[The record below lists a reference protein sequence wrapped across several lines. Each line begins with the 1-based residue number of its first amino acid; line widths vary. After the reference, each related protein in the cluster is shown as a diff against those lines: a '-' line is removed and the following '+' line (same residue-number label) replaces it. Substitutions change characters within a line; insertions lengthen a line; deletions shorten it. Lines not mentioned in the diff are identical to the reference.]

1 MGMNS
6 DYRELIDV
14 LQGKTVTDDF
24 IEKMNFWINRHRLEK
39 IVYNQMENH
48 ESQNGKMIKKH

>member
-1 MGMNS
+1 MNS

-14 LQGKTVTDDF
+14 LQGQTVTDDF